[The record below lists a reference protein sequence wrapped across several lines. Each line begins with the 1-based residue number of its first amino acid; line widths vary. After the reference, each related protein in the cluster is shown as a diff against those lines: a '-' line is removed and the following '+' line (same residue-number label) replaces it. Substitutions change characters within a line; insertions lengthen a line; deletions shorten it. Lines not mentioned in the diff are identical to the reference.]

1 MSRRRRTA
9 LTVAGLL
16 LATTG
21 CSGADPAETVAEPA
35 GASSS
40 SSGGVAPVEEEVASA
55 LDDRNDPSFPDPL
68 IDPDEVKSGGPP
80 PDGIPPIDDPT
91 FERADRVDWLE
102 DTEPVL
108 SLTVGGETRAY
119 PLRVLTW
126 HEIVNDTVGG
136 VPVTVTYCPLC
147 NSGVAFERR
156 IDGELFTFGTSGMLY
171 ADNLVMYDRTT
182 ESLWPQLTG
191 LASIGAL
198 TGTQL
203 VAIPMGT
210 VGWADF
216 LEDHPTARVLSQDT
230 GFDRPYGTN
239 PYVGYDDPDGDVLFA
254 LPGALDERLPI
265 KERVIGLSDGDAH
278 VAVARQALR
287 DRPPLELRVGDRTVV
302 LWLRAGQASAL
313 DEREISEGADIGTVG
328 VFSPRLDGRRLHFY
342 SIGDQVLDRETGSTW
357 NVLGRATEGSLEG
370 SRLDLVQHL
379 DTFWFAWA
387 QFHPDTALVD
397 PASPGS

>member
-1 MSRRRRTA
+1 M
-9 LTVAGLL
+9 
-16 LATTG
+16 
-21 CSGADPAETVAEPA
+21 
-35 GASSS
+35 
-40 SSGGVAPVEEEVASA
+40 
-55 LDDRNDPSFPDPL
+55 
-68 IDPDEVKSGGPP
+68 
-80 PDGIPPIDDPT
+80 
-91 FERADRVDWLE
+91 
-102 DTEPVL
+102 
-108 SLTVGGETRAY
+108 SLTVGDETRAY
-119 PLRVLTW
+119 PLRVMTW

-230 GFDRPYGTN
+230 GFDRPYGQN

-254 LPGALDERLPI
+254 LPGDLDDRLLI
-265 KERVIGLSDGDAH
+265 KERVIGFSDGDTH
-278 VAVARQALR
+278 VAVARQALF

-313 DEREISEGADIGTVG
+313 DEREISEGADVGTAG

-342 SIGDQVLDRETGSTW
+342 SGDQVLDRETDSTW
-357 NVLGRATEGSLEG
+357 NVLGRATAGSLKG
-370 SRLDLVQHL
+370 SRLELVQHL

-387 QFHPDTALVD
+387 QFHPETDLVD
-397 PASPGS
+397 PSEPGS